1 MEIIIVDDEP
11 VSLTALKQMVE
22 KQSAYCVRSFTQASA
37 ALAWCNQNDPD
48 VLIVGYVMP
57 ELNGI
62 EFVEH
67 FRSLPGKAE
76 TPVLMVTANAELEVR
91 ARALRAGVNDFLTKP
106 YDAAELQVRVNN
118 MVLIRARQ
126 KNVPIPNAFVTTH
139 VPAIVAT
146 DTLPQKDSNTLLD
159 LKMTLTRLGEDETL
173 LGQVARVFARTAPG
187 LLESIGAALA
197 GNDIERAQSEAH
209 SLKGAV
215 AVFEAPE
222 VFNSVAAVETFAIA
236 YNASA
241 ALAAFV
247 AARTLVERLVTEL
260 APVVHRPAAA

>member
-22 KQSAYCVRSFTQASA
+22 KQSGCSVRSFNEASL
-37 ALAWCNQNDPD
+37 ALAWCSQNDPD

-62 EFVEH
+62 EFVAH

-76 TPVLMVTANAELEVR
+76 TPVLMVTANADLDVR
-91 ARALRAGVNDFLTKP
+91 ARALRAGVNDFLNKP
-106 YDAAELQVRVNN
+106 YDSAELQVRVNN

-126 KNVPIPNAFVTTH
+126 KNVPVPNAFVSQDIPR
-139 VPAIVAT
+139 VVAT
-146 DTLPQKDSNTLLD
+146 DRLTQRDSNTLLD

-173 LGQVARVFARTAPG
+173 LGQVARVFTRTAPG

-197 GNDIERAQSEAH
+197 RNDPERAYGETH

-222 VFNSVAAVETFAIA
+222 VFNSVTAVETHAIN
-236 YNASA
+236 YDVSA
-241 ALAAFV
+241 AAAAFV
-247 AARTLVERLVTEL
+247 TARTLVERLVTEL
-260 APVVHRPAAA
+260 VPVIHRHAAG

>member
-22 KQSAYCVRSFTQASA
+22 KQSACHVRSFTEASA

-62 EFVEH
+62 EFVAH

-76 TPVLMVTANAELEVR
+76 TPVLMVTANADLDVR
-91 ARALRAGVNDFLTKP
+91 ARALRAGVNDFLNKP
-106 YDAAELQVRVNN
+106 YDCAELQVRVNN
-118 MVLIRARQ
+118 MILIRARQ
-126 KNVPIPNAFVTTH
+126 KNVPVPNAPVSQDIPR
-139 VPAIVAT
+139 VVAT
-146 DTLPQKDSNTLLD
+146 DTLTHRDSNTLLD
-159 LKMTLTRLGEDETL
+159 VKMTLTRLGEDETL
-173 LGQVARVFARTAPG
+173 LGQVARVFTRTAPG

-197 GNDIERAQSEAH
+197 RNDVERAYGETH

-222 VFNSVAAVETFAIA
+222 VFNSVTVLETHAIN

-241 ALAAFV
+241 AAAAF
-247 AARTLVERLVTEL
+247 ATARTLVERLMTEL
-260 APVVHRPAAA
+260 VPVIHRHAAD

>member
-22 KQSAYCVRSFTQASA
+22 KQSACSVRSFTEASA
-37 ALAWCNQNDPD
+37 ALGWCNQNDPD

-67 FRSLPGKAE
+67 FRSLRGKAE
-76 TPVLMVTANAELEVR
+76 TPVLMVTANADLEVR

-106 YDAAELQVRVNN
+106 YDSAELQVRVNN

-126 KNVPIPNAFVTTH
+126 KNVPVPN
-139 VPAIVAT
+139 AIVAQDIPVTVAT
-146 DTLPQKDSNTLLD
+146 DKLGQRDSNTLLD
-159 LKMTLTRLGEDETL
+159 LKMTLARLGEDETL
-173 LGQVARVFARTAPG
+173 LGQVARVFTRTAPG

-197 GNDIERAQSEAH
+197 GNDIERAHAEAH

-222 VFNSVAAVETFAIA
+222 VFNSVAALETCAIK
-236 YNASA
+236 YDGSA
-241 ALAAFV
+241 AAAAFA
-247 AARTLVERLVTEL
+247 AARALVERLVTEL
-260 APVVHRPAAA
+260 APVVHRHAAG